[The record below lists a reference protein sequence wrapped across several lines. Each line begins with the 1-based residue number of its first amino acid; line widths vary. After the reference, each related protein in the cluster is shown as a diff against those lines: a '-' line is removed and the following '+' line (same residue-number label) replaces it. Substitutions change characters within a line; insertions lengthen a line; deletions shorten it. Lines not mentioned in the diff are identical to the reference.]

1 VRLRRLS
8 EELGSR
14 VIIEHRAF
22 PLRPAAD
29 PSVRF
34 QGTYREEG
42 WRRCARMSA
51 ADGITFTPWP
61 HEKFADW
68 SLPAQE
74 AATCAA
80 RQGDEAHFER
90 LHLRLYEAFF
100 RDSRNIADRDE
111 VTRIVAETDADMAR
125 FADDYASGVG
135 RDAVL
140 ADYRAAVTEEGVQA
154 IPTVIV
160 GETGERV
167 VGLADVATY
176 RAAIEEAAA

>member
-1 VRLRRLS
+1 MTV
-8 EELGSR
+8 
-14 VIIEHRAF
+14 EHRAF
-22 PLRPAAD
+22 PLRPAPD
-29 PSVRF
+29 PRVRF
-34 QGTYREEG
+34 QGTYLEEG

-51 ADGITFTPWP
+51 ADRITFTPWP

-68 SLPAQE
+68 SLPALE
-74 AATCAA
+74 AAKCVA
-80 RQGDEAHFER
+80 RQGDEALFER

-100 RDSRNIADRDE
+100 RDSRNIADRAE
-111 VTRIVAETDADMAR
+111 VTRIVSETGADMSR
-125 FADDYASGVG
+125 FAADYASGVG

-160 GETGERV
+160 GETGERG
-167 VGLADVATY
+167 VGLADAATY